1 MVGPNRSDWSQLGET
16 LAASA
21 VLAIGTAIVWTWQT
35 IAGGI
40 VAGLE
45 ALEAWTTGVVSEAF
59 GGVSSSFRT
68 AAETASA
75 STSTAGAAAFLIAVI
90 ATVLSL
96 LAVSWMFGVVVRGS

>member
-1 MVGPNRSDWSQLGET
+1 MVGPNRSDWTQLGET

-40 VAGLE
+40 VAGFE
-45 ALEAWTTGVVSEAF
+45 ALEAWTNGVVSEAF
-59 GGVSSSFRT
+59 GGVASSFGT

-75 STSTAGAAAFLIAVI
+75 STSTAGPAAFLVAVA

-96 LAVSWMFGVVVRGS
+96 LVLSRVFGVVVRGS